1 VGPLVHTGTPPI
13 PHLPNAASAAFTGPE
28 IRNAFEIAAIGR
40 RIDTAK
46 VRRTPIWPAS
56 AEWYSWFA
64 SNKSQSRKQS
74 SPTPSMRPA
83 DALRLWSV
91 GAPSAS
97 PRACSLGLRVRAEVV
112 REVGWAERGRAE
124 VPDRL
129 FEAIFD
135 LVALERDLPSARRRS
150 RLRPGSLP
158 ACPDAFPKIVK
169 KLVPPS
175 TTSSQPQKRK

>member
-1 VGPLVHTGTPPI
+1 MRRGTEAEVTLRSLRRHGHKRKGGTAGAHRDPSDPASPQCRVG
-13 PHLPNAASAAFTGPE
+13 AFTGPE

-91 GAPSAS
+91 GAPSALAS
-97 PRACSLGLRVRAEVV
+97 LLSRAAGSG
-112 REVGWAERGRAE
+112 RGRA
-124 VPDRL
+124 
-129 FEAIFD
+129 
-135 LVALERDLPSARRRS
+135 
-150 RLRPGSLP
+150 
-158 ACPDAFPKIVK
+158 
-169 KLVPPS
+169 
-175 TTSSQPQKRK
+175 